1 MATQSIAYGTET
13 FVLFG
18 DITETEAYSLARD
31 MARLDAVGIFDAMDS
46 MSPTFGADVDIMQ
59 AGTVFKATERMRQQA
74 LTTLTRH
81 GMQFR
86 AGGAY
91 HVFKVEYTHAF
102 FGHFMSLLY
111 SKSLGNRGL

>member
-1 MATQSIAYGTET
+1 MSVNIAYGTET

-18 DITETEAYSLARD
+18 DITVVEACNLARD
-31 MARLDAVGIFDAMDS
+31 MARVDAVSVFETLDNKPSFVDEVDAM
-46 MSPTFGADVDIMQ
+46 Q
-59 AGTVFKATERMRQQA
+59 ASTIFRSAERMRSLA
-74 LTTLTRH
+74 MNTLIRY
-81 GMQFR
+81 GMCFQ

-91 HVFKVEYTHAF
+91 HIFKVEYTHAF